1 MAGGTALEVRDL
13 RVTVGGVPALHGVG
27 FTLPRGR
34 RTGLIGESGAG
45 KTLTA
50 LAIMGLLPEGS
61 TASGVAMYGGED
73 LLSLS
78 DGRLCELRGDRLAM
92 VFQEPMTAL
101 NPVMR
106 VGDQVAE
113 PLRVHRGLSRAGAAR
128 EAARLLERVQVADP
142 VEKLRAYPH
151 QLSGGQRQRAMIA
164 MAMACSP
171 DLLIADEP
179 TTALDVTVQAQ
190 VLALLNR
197 LVDEE
202 GATLLLI
209 THDLPVVA
217 QLCDRVLVMYGGRI
231 VEVGETAEVFDR
243 PQHPYTL
250 GLMDA
255 IPPLEEELPDR
266 HLRAI
271 PGSVPEL
278 GAFPSGCPFR
288 TRCPRADGACVEM
301 PPLAGD
307 GHAVA
312 CWHPVQDG
320 PPP

>member
-1 MAGGTALEVRDL
+1 VSGGDAALEVRDL
-13 RVTVGGVPALHGVG
+13 SVAVGGVAAVHGIG
-27 FTLPRGR
+27 FTLPKGS
-34 RTGLIGESGAG
+34 RTGLIGESGSG

-50 LAIMGLLPEGS
+50 LAIMGLLPDGLAA
-61 TASGVAMYGGED
+61 TGVAMYGAED
-73 LLSLS
+73 LLSLP

-106 VGDQVAE
+106 IGDQVAE
-113 PLRVHRGLSRAGAAR
+113 PLRVHRGLSRRDAAR
-128 EAARLLERVQVADP
+128 EAERLLERVQVPDP
-142 VEKLRAYPH
+142 AEKLRAYPH

-190 VLALLNR
+190 VLALLGR
-197 LVDEE
+197 MVDEE

-231 VEVGETAEVFDR
+231 VEAGETGEVFDR
-243 PQHPYTL
+243 PRHPYTV

-255 IPPLEEELPDR
+255 IPPLDEELPDR
-266 HLRAI
+266 HLKAI
-271 PGSVPEL
+271 PGAVPEL
-278 GAFPSGCPFR
+278 GEFPSGCPFR
-288 TRCPRADGACVEM
+288 TRCPRADGVCAEM
-301 PPLAGD
+301 PALTGD
-307 GHAVA
+307 GHLAA
-312 CWHPVQDG
+312 CWHPVA
-320 PPP
+320 